1 MNCSET
7 LSGFQYQAPGC
18 ILQTLPVRFTEH
30 RTVAY
35 KASEWDRIL
44 TTNSTYEQLS
54 NRRLVPFLIG
64 TTLGNAGDIFTQIA
78 VFWTGLSITGMALS
92 VAGLGGIWTLCAALA
107 GLVSGSIVD
116 RFNRRNLM
124 ICLHALLA
132 LLCFVIF
139 AFSRIGS
146 LKMWHL
152 FCFLIGEAVFGTP
165 VTAAFTAILPDVVPK
180 DRLVRVNGL
189 LSSWGM
195 ADNLIEAALSGVVLA
210 LWGPAPIF
218 LFNGVMYLVG
228 SAAALFVPQCAGTPH
243 RELDKPH
250 WQPIHDLRC
259 SFRYIAQ
266 EKLLRRVVTLDFLS
280 DVVFAPLFF
289 LAPVVS
295 AAIGMGSEG
304 YGFFQSLSLGGVLA
318 GSLVASSIGTKWP
331 KFPMW
336 IGGTILFSLAF
347 LTLGIHLVPASALI
361 VFFLFGLGVSG
372 GRVYGYT
379 LIQQVLP
386 SKIRGRVNG
395 IQAFLGGVLQP
406 VSLAVVMAL
415 VDVSSVDRVLIW
427 LSLLMLAIAACY
439 LLLLPVHEKDWVL
452 AEPQE

>member
-1 MNCSET
+1 MTTHNTCER
-7 LSGFQYQAPGC
+7 LS
-18 ILQTLPVRFTEH
+18 
-30 RTVAY
+30 
-35 KASEWDRIL
+35 S
-44 TTNSTYEQLS
+44 
-54 NRRLVPFLIG
+54 RRLVPFLIG
-64 TTLGNAGDIFTQIA
+64 TALGNAGDLFTQIA
-78 VFWTGLSITGMALS
+78 VFWTGLSITGTALS
-92 VAGLGGIWTLCAALA
+92 IAGLGGVWTLGAAFA
-107 GLVSGSIVD
+107 GLASGPIVD
-116 RFNRRNLM
+116 RFNRRNML
-124 ICLHALLA
+124 IYLHTLLA
-132 LLCFVIF
+132 LLCFAIF
-139 AFSRIGS
+139 AFSRTGT
-146 LKMWHL
+146 LQMWHL
-152 FCFLIGEAVFGTP
+152 WFFLIGEAVFGTP
-165 VTAAFTAILPDVVPK
+165 VTAAFSAILPDIVPK

-195 ADNLIEAALSGVVLA
+195 ADNLIEAALSGVILA

-218 LFNGVMYLVG
+218 LFNGIMYLVG
-228 SAAALFVPQCAGTPH
+228 AAAALFVPQHAGTPH
-243 RELDKPH
+243 KDQDKPRWH
-250 WQPIHDLRC
+250 PIHDLRR
-259 SFRYIAQ
+259 SLRYIAR

-280 DVVFAPLFF
+280 DIVFAPLFF

-318 GSLVASSIGTKWP
+318 GSLLASSIGTKWP

-347 LTLGIHLVPASALI
+347 LALGIHMVPVAALV

-372 GRVYGYT
+372 GRVYGHT

-427 LSLLMLAIAACY
+427 LSLLMLAIAVCY
-439 LLLLPVHEKDWVL
+439 LLLLPMREKDWVL
-452 AEPQE
+452 SEPHE